1 MRHDRLGPFLLSII
15 LLLGAPLADA
25 QLGRTSQPPIVG
37 VLWLESPTARANWDR
52 LLGDGLRALGNKEG
66 QTHNFEYRWAHGD
79 ISRYPKLARELIALR
94 PAVIVAPC
102 GPSQR
107 AIREISRTLPIVAL
121 CADEVNFLGE
131 VATLSRPGG
140 HTTGILTLSPESVGK
155 RLQLLKEFQPGLTRL
170 AVLHDA
176 NDPIPAIWRELERL
190 QPALGLSL
198 QRLPVKSAE
207 EIEPAFEA
215 MARER
220 AQALF
225 VFPDN
230 RMLAEH
236 PRVAGL
242 TRKYRLPA
250 AYEYA
255 IGAEAGFL
263 FSYGA
268 SVVEFAG
275 QTVPGYVDRILKG
288 AKAGDLP
295 IVQPSRFVLV
305 VNLKTAR
312 EIGVKVPQSILLRAD
327 RVIE

>member
-1 MRHDRLGPFLLSII
+1 MI
-15 LLLGAPLADA
+15 
-25 QLGRTSQPPIVG
+25 GRTWILAIAMLCAIPALAQTPIVG
-37 VLWLESPTARANWDR
+37 VLWIDPPTARPNWDR
-52 LLGDGLRALGNKEG
+52 LLGDGLRALGYKEG
-66 QTHNFEYRWAHGD
+66 HTHNFEYRWASGD
-79 ISRYPKLARELIALR
+79 ISQYPKLARELIALR
-94 PAVIVAPC
+94 PAVVVAPC
-102 GPSQR
+102 GPSQQ
-107 AIREISRTLPIVAL
+107 AIRELSRTLPIVAL

-155 RLQLLKEFQPGLTRL
+155 RLELLKEIQPMLTRL

-176 NDPIPAIWRELERL
+176 NDPIPAIWRELDRL

-207 EIEPAFEA
+207 EIEPAFGA

-230 RMLAEH
+230 RMMAEH
-236 PRVAGL
+236 RRVAHL
-242 TRKYRLPA
+242 AREYRLPA
-250 AYEYA
+250 AFEFSL
-255 IGAEAGFL
+255 GAEAGFL

-268 SVVEFAG
+268 LVEEFLG
-275 QTVPGYVDRILKG
+275 QTVPGLVDRVLKG
-288 AKAGDLP
+288 ARAGDLP
-295 IVQPSRFVLV
+295 VMRPSRFRLI
-305 VNLKTAR
+305 VNQKTAR
-312 EIGVKVPQSILLRAD
+312 EIGVKIPQSVLVRAD